1 MGPTAAIILAA
12 GKSTRMKSD
21 LPKVLHPVCGR
32 PMLSFVLG
40 ACRLA
45 GVDRLFVVVGHGR
58 ELVRQAFDSDGEDL
72 TWVHQ
77 VEQKGTGHAV
87 LACHSA
93 VGDGFANVLVVAG
106 DMPLIRRETLSELLA
121 AREST
126 GDALAIATTT
136 LEDPSGYGRILRD
149 VNGQLLG
156 ICEHRNC
163 TPEQRA
169 IREVNPS
176 YYCFA
181 GDRVFSALERVQP
194 DSASNEIYITEAIRV
209 FREEGERVS
218 AKVSVPAQDAM
229 GINSRLDLAA
239 VGRVMQDRIQA
250 SLMSEGVTIVD
261 PDNTWIEANVTIG
274 RDSVVHPFSYIGA
287 GATIGAGCR
296 IGPFAHLSGDETLE
310 DGAVVG
316 GSLANGVVSR

>member
-1 MGPTAAIILAA
+1 
-12 GKSTRMKSD
+12 MKSD

-32 PMLSFVLG
+32 PMLSFVLS

-58 ELVRQAFDSDGEDL
+58 ELVRQAFETDGDDI

-87 LACHSA
+87 LACQSE
-93 VGDGFANVLVVAG
+93 VGSGFANVLVVAG
-106 DMPLIRRETLSELLA
+106 DMPLIRRETLSELLST
-121 AREST
+121 REST
-126 GDALAIATTT
+126 GGALSIATTT
-136 LEDPSGYGRILRD
+136 LDEPSGYGRIIRD

-181 GDRVFSALERVQP
+181 GDRVFAALERVEP

-209 FREEGERVS
+209 LREQGEPVS

-250 SLMSEGVTIVD
+250 ALMSEGVTIVD
-261 PDNTWIEANVTIG
+261 PDNTWIEANVSIG
-274 RDSVVHPFSYIGA
+274 RDTVVYPFSYIGS

-296 IGPFAHLSGDETLE
+296 IGPFAHLVGDETIE
-310 DGAVVG
+310 DGAVLY
-316 GSLANGVVSR
+316 GSLVNGAVSR